1 MNEDLILRARLD
13 AQGYSDEDIQ
23 KLFGGAGQASGKF
36 TDRLP
41 GGEKRLNARMQ
52 DPNFAANNRA
62 VISGQKAV
70 DAQQAYADKMGAK
83 GYETMTSV
91 PTGMTDKTVIANVE
105 GGPPGKSKLSPQ
117 SAMKRGMT
125 TGQQPVADNSVTGND
140 AQADEVKTTQ
150 VATMGADGN
159 VANTKT
165 TVDETMNAN
174 ADTTGGGGS
183 NVTVQDATSQDST
196 GTGAATQ
203 TPPQQ
208 QQAQGQ
214 GGVNQQVQGMAQQ
227 FQAGQDMQTIQQGK
241 GAENQ
246 SWLKNRSG
254 MGKLMDI
261 ASFGATSRLGSTG
274 GAARG
279 KANQQSQQQT
289 QNFQS
294 ANQRMN
300 QRAAGMNAP
309 MVATSF
315 DSQLSAYSDVLSLR
329 KSIQERNTTT
339 NLRR

>member
-1 MNEDLILRARLD
+1 MDKDQYKQQVGALKTGKKQRA
-13 AQGYSDEDIQ
+13 
-23 KLFGGAGQASGKF
+23 
-36 TDRLP
+36 
-41 GGEKRLNARMQ
+41 LNATTEAIQNKGGIQTLDQTTPGMNQMTGIAGADGQ
-52 DPNFAANNRA
+52 DQTLAQL
-62 VISGQKAV
+62 GQS
-70 DAQQAYADKMGAK
+70 QIMAD
-83 GYETMTSV
+83 
-91 PTGMTDKTVIANVE
+91 D
-105 GGPPGKSKLSPQ
+105 
-117 SAMKRGMT
+117 
-125 TGQQPVADNSVTGND
+125 SVTGNNG
-140 AQADEVKTTQ
+140 QADEVKTTQ

-174 ADTTGGGGS
+174 ANTTGGGGS

-214 GGVNQQVQGMAQQ
+214 GGVSNQVRDMAQQ
-227 FQAGQDMQTIQQGK
+227 FQSAQDMQAIQQGK

-246 SWLKNRSG
+246 SWLKNRSLT
-254 MGKLMDI
+254 GKIFDV
-261 ASFGATSRLGSTG
+261 ATFGGTKEFGSTG
-274 GAARG
+274 SAARR

-289 QNFQS
+289 QNYQS

-300 QRAAGMNAP
+300 QRAMGMNAP

>member
-1 MNEDLILRARLD
+1 M
-13 AQGYSDEDIQ
+13 GQ
-23 KLFGGAGQASGKF
+23 KGF
-36 TDRLP
+36 T
-41 GGEKRLNARMQ
+41 
-52 DPNFAANNRA
+52 ANNKAMIR
-62 VISGQKAV
+62 GQKQV

-91 PTGMTDKTVIANVE
+91 PKGMTDSGIKANVP
-105 GGPPGKSKLSPQ
+105 GGPPGNANISPQ
-117 SAMKRGMT
+117 MAMNRGMT
-125 TGQQPVADNSVTGND
+125 TGMPKQPVADNSVTGNN
-140 AQADEVKTTQ
+140 AQADQVKTET
-150 VATMGADGN
+150 TMGADGGI
-159 VANTKT
+159 AETKT
-165 TVDETMNAN
+165 TEVMNAN
-174 ADTTGGGGS
+174 ADTTGESGG
-183 NVTVQDATSQDST
+183 NVTDATSQDST

-214 GGVNQQVQGMAQQ
+214 GGVSNQVQDMAQQ
-227 FQAGQDMQTIQQGK
+227 FQSAQDMQTIQQGK
-241 GAENQ
+241 GGDKQ

-261 ASFGATSRLGSTG
+261 ASFGATSRFGSTG

-279 KANQQSQQQT
+279 KANQQSQKQT
-289 QNFQS
+289 QDYQT

-300 QRAAGMNAP
+300 QRAMGMNAP